1 MLNDIQYIGQTN
13 LNPNDYSIIGGAY
26 MLPTGDGDFE
36 LELDINSNLIDVNEK
51 ESIIHTI
58 SQNVINRKSTCN
70 HCNKSIKYV
79 LIGLHKT
86 DKTLHT
92 FGSTCG
98 TGIDTFTNFNVEN
111 AKEKSLIARKK
122 AQKSLQIMTLL
133 ESNQGLSE
141 ALNITNNKILKELA
155 GSLKKFGT
163 LSEKQISFALSL
175 SEKQKQ
181 YDIINKERASI
192 SAECPTDR
200 VKKQKFTVI
209 SVKEELFND
218 IYSGSNVI
226 KQKLLLEHESGY
238 RIFGNVVKSLEISQG
253 EILNCSASVT
263 SSPNDKTFGFF
274 KRLSIN

>member
-36 LELDINSNLIDVNEK
+36 LELDINSNLIDINEK
-51 ESIIHTI
+51 ESVIHTI
-58 SQNVINRKSTCN
+58 GQNVINRKSTCN

-98 TGIDTFTNFNVEN
+98 TGIDMFTNFNVEN
-111 AKEKSLIARKK
+111 AKEKTLIARKK

-141 ALNITNNKILKELA
+141 ALSITNNKILKELA

-200 VKKQKFTVI
+200 VKKQNFTVI

-263 SSPNDKTFGFF
+263 TSSNDKTFGFF